1 MNPVLS
7 ELAKQIQLAAARFI
21 PLAYAL
27 GRKKAAKKYGVKPW
41 GEKDNV
47 NVTMLLNRH
56 AEELAQ
62 SMARIEESASQGE
75 SLSALIGGLINRAGS
90 WSWALS
96 PAVAMGLASYV
107 DDARQDIA
115 EVEGLPAANIG
126 IIWYTAEDARVCKR
140 CLYLSG
146 RWFDAKEAYALAS
159 TIHRNCRCSA
169 HFDVGT
175 PDEAL
180 VGPIP
185 GYKPG
190 TAQDVYR
197 DLHVDGLVSARD
209 KRAREI
215 IARGKPKE
223 YARPN
228 V

>member
-7 ELAKQIQLAAARFI
+7 DLAKKLQLAAAAFI
-21 PLAYAL
+21 PLAYTL
-27 GRKKAAKKYGVKPW
+27 GRKKAEKKYGARPW

-47 NVTMLLNRH
+47 NVATLLNRN
-56 AEELAQ
+56 AEELSK
-62 SMARIEESASQGE
+62 SMAAIELKVSEGAV
-75 SLSALIGGLINRAGS
+75 IGGLIDNLLGRVGS
-90 WSWALS
+90 WSWVLS
-96 PAVAMGLASYV
+96 PALAMGLASYV

-115 EVEGLPAANIG
+115 RVEALPASDIG
-126 IIWYTAEDARVCKR
+126 IIWYNAEDAKVCQR

-159 TIHRNCRCSA
+159 TIHPNCRCSA
-169 HFDVGT
+169 YFDVGT

-190 TAQDVYR
+190 TAQDVYS
-197 DLHVDGLVSARD
+197 DLHVDGLVAARNR
-209 KRAREI
+209 RARSI
-215 IARGKPKE
+215 IERGKPKE
-223 YARPN
+223 YARSN